1 MRQILG
7 YIPIEPDGSVRA
19 KVPANVAFQI
29 SVLDASGR
37 RLPTFSRHNA
47 WLQLRPGEEMKCSGC
62 HRPTQQAASQNGST
76 PPSGVS
82 HGRSALFAKAYSG
95 STAGGNFGAAANASF
110 IAAAAGDTMA
120 KARASWSC
128 GNEQCLSITP
138 SVNLVSS
145 DVWPAG
151 NDPHAV
157 SPPPPPAAARPAD
170 VAIKFIG
177 AGGLKTKLPTSS
189 ACASNWTSLCRIV
202 IDYLEHVQPMWE
214 VDRLVVDAMGQ
225 PVLDGNG
232 VQLNNKCTGCHTRT
246 DANNAT
252 RVPAG
257 QLELNPEPSDADP
270 DHANSY
276 NELLFA
282 SDELEL
288 VGTAL
293 QPKCLQFQT
302 DPVTNTTTCVQFAT
316 WPASMNAGSARN
328 STRFF
333 QTMEQ
338 GSVAG
343 GTMTVDHRTF
353 MSAGELKL
361 VSEWLDIGA
370 QYYNDPFKAPV
381 N

>member
-1 MRQILG
+1 
-7 YIPIEPDGSVRA
+7 VRA
-19 KVPANVAFQI
+19 KVPSNVAFQI

-37 RLPTFSRHNA
+37 RLPNFPTHNA
-47 WLQLRPGEEMKCSGC
+47 WLQLRPGEEMKCTGC
-62 HRPTQQAASQNGST
+62 HRPTPQVGGQNGAT

-82 HGRSALFAKAYSG
+82 HGRSGLFAKAYSG
-95 STAGGNFGAAANASF
+95 STSGGTFGAAANATF

-120 KARASWSC
+120 KARAGWSC

-138 SVNLVSS
+138 SVNLVSG
-145 DVWPAG
+145 DVWPTG
-151 NDPHAV
+151 NDPHAIV
-157 SPPPPPAAARPAD
+157 PPAPPAAPRAAD
-170 VAIKFIG
+170 VSTRYIG
-177 AGGLKTKLPTSS
+177 LGGLKTKLPTSS
-189 ACASNWTSLCRIV
+189 SCASNWTSLCRIV
-202 IDYLEHVQPMWE
+202 INYLDHMQPMWE
-214 VDRLVVDAMGQ
+214 VSRPVLDAMGM
-225 PVLDGNG
+225 PVLDPTTM
-232 VQLNNKCTGCHTRT
+232 QPIDHMCTGCHTRT
-246 DANNAT
+246 DAANAT

-257 QLELNPEPSDADP
+257 QLELNADASDADP

-276 NELLFA
+276 DQLLFEA
-282 SDELEL
+282 QVLEL
-288 VGTAL
+288 NGTAL
-293 QPKCLQFQT
+293 QPHCLQFQT
-302 DPVTNTTTCVQFAT
+302 DPTTNVTTCVQFAT
-316 WPASMNAGSARN
+316 RPGSMSAGSARN